1 VPVPDEERAG
11 RERRRFEGL
20 LSRGNTGAIFPIP
33 ARPGRVYTYGD
44 GPPTYDEDRWRY
56 RARTVMLLVVLGILA
71 GLLAWAIGELAEGLA
86 AIVDL
91 FRSDPAPGVVD
102 ALAGIPLPRPGP
114 VGGGVAG

>member
-1 VPVPDEERAG
+1 VSDEERAG

-44 GPPTYDEDRWRY
+44 GPPTFDEDRWRY
-56 RARTVMLLVVLGILA
+56 RARTVLLLVALGVMA
-71 GLLAWAIGELAEGLA
+71 GLLVWAIGELGEAWA

-91 FRSDPAPGVVD
+91 FRSETPPTLVD
-102 ALAGIPLPRPGP
+102 AHPWMPLS
-114 VGGGVAG
+114 